1 MKKFLVI
8 AAVVGLLAGCTTA
21 TPAATSVGTVANCDS
36 ISIVE
41 SNDPTLE
48 CLDGGEGVAV
58 SAIRGPALLN
68 IWGTWCPPCRQELPY
83 LAEYFENYGD
93 QVNLIGIAVEEKS
106 SDEVVA
112 FVKERGMKWPI
123 LFDRDNSTRD
133 LFGMG
138 VPVTWFIDASGR
150 VAYKHYG
157 AFVSTEAIEIAVA
170 EHLGVK

>member
-1 MKKFLVI
+1 MKKLVALI
-8 AAVVGLLAGCTTA
+8 SSLLLLTSCSSS
-21 TPAATSVGTVANCDS
+21 TPAATQGTVVKCDA
-36 ISIVE
+36 ISRVE
-41 SNDPTLE
+41 SDDPKLE
-48 CLDGGEGVAV
+48 CLDGGAGVAV

-106 SDEVVA
+106 SEEVVA
-112 FVKERGMKWPI
+112 FVEERGMKWPI

-150 VAYKHYG
+150 VAHKHYG
-157 AFVSTEAIEIAVA
+157 AFLSTEAIEIAVA